1 MAGLGRASLIVMMR
15 YGTVPW
21 ENDPVPDRGRVASLD
36 TVIGVPACT
45 VE

>member
-1 MAGLGRASLIVMMR
+1 
-15 YGTVPW
+15 VPRG
-21 ENDPVPDRGRVASLD
+21 NDPAADKGRVASLD